1 MSAYCLFQIGPVQE
15 FIQTA
20 RKTQD
25 YWAGSFLLSY
35 LNARAIHA
43 FGKEHV
49 IFPRV
54 QGNPLYTAAT
64 QSWPKLWDLNGL
76 KRADAFRPSLPNR
89 FFAVL
94 DGDDDPK
101 DCLRKAEKAARR
113 AWKEIAQEVYKVFL
127 VSIGYSPASGSSTK
141 VSLSGAAAALG
152 NAPFESTWN
161 EQIEHRSF
169 EFLYAWEDGGQK
181 HSESY
186 LAVEAGMGARKASR
200 IFAALGSQQGYVCSL
215 CGLRT
220 AIYPSNLKERKA
232 VREWWEQI
240 ERGSGLL
247 RHRFREGEHLCAVC
261 LVKRL
266 APQLVFHLPAG
277 EVPST
282 STMAVATYHKE
293 VLELLPKIRSKH
305 PSFEIEKNLT
315 DALSDHKKQC
325 RQAGRAIGEPLKVGW
340 PRYLNLLKGYKGY
353 ARYRFFMDGDWFIED
368 FYRHPNRKN
377 QTGKAL
383 EALKKLQD
391 SAFQASET
399 VAARLLPPSKYL
411 VLLAA
416 DGDNMG
422 KLLSTIET
430 KDQHR
435 RLSELLVNFSTID
448 APRVL
453 EEQRPGHILYWGGDE
468 GVAMLPLQDL
478 PKALPAL
485 REAWAEAV
493 EEPLKKELPSANLT
507 LSVGA
512 VIFHHQY
519 PLRSAIRQVFE
530 TLEKAKDRPGKDSWA
545 IRILRRSGAP
555 METAGAWQEELV
567 CGPEGQ
573 SQHFSAFD
581 LLVTFIECY
590 RKEILS
596 PRWLADLRREETALG
611 DVPES
616 ITGSDRDRLWT
627 EQRKLFDMECRRLVA
642 RHWAMKGKPGQNRR
656 NLLACLLEC
665 LNRSMSYLG
674 GARNMRRYESILAFL
689 DLAHY
694 IAKGGGR

>member
-43 FGKEHV
+43 FGDAHV
-49 IFPRV
+49 IFPHV
-54 QGNPLYTAAT
+54 HDNPLYKAAT
-64 QSWPKLWDLNGL
+64 QNSSALWDLSGL
-76 KRADAFRPSLPNR
+76 QKADAFRPSLPNR

-94 DGDDDPK
+94 VGGAANPK
-101 DCLRKAEKAARR
+101 DCLRRAEEAART
-113 AWKEIAQEVYKVFL
+113 AWKQIAQEVYKVFL
-127 VSIGYSPASGSSTK
+127 ESIGFGPASGSSTK
-141 VSLSGAAAALG
+141 VSLSGVAAALG
-152 NAPFESTWN
+152 NVPFQSTWN
-161 EQIEHRSF
+161 EQIQHRSF
-169 EFLYAWEDGGQK
+169 EFLYAWEDGGEK

-186 LAVEAGMGARKASR
+186 VAVEEAMGARKASR
-200 IFAALGSQQGYVCSL
+200 IFQTLPSQQGHVCSL

-220 AIYPSNLKERKA
+220 AIYPSHCTTRET
-232 VREWWEQI
+232 VRDWWEGSV
-240 ERGSGLL
+240 RGSDLL

-293 VLELLPKIRSKH
+293 VLELLPKIRSKDS
-305 PSFEIEKNLT
+305 SFEKSLL
-315 DALSDHKKQC
+315 DALDDHKTQC
-325 RQAGRAIGEPLKVGW
+325 CKAGRAIREPLEVGW
-340 PRYLNLLKGYKGY
+340 PRYFNLRFED
-353 ARYRFFMDGDWFIED
+353 ADNHRFFMDGDWFIED
-368 FYRHPNRKN
+368 FYRHPNREN
-377 QTGKAL
+377 QTAMAL
-383 EALKKLQD
+383 GALKKLQD
-391 SAFQASET
+391 IAFQASER

-422 KLLSTIET
+422 KLLSAIET
-430 KDQHR
+430 KEQHQK
-435 RLSELLVNFSTID
+435 LSELLVNFSTKD

-468 GVAMLPLQDL
+468 GVAMLPLEDL
-478 PKALPAL
+478 PEALPAL

-493 EEPLKKELPSANLT
+493 EEPLKKVLPSAKLT

-530 TLEKAKDRPGKDSWA
+530 TLEKAKDRPDKDSWA

-555 METAGAWQEELV
+555 VETAGPWQEELV

-581 LLVTFIECY
+581 LLVTLIECY
-590 RKEILS
+590 RKDILS

-616 ITGSDRDRLWT
+616 ITGSDRDRLWE
-627 EQRKLFDMECRRLVA
+627 EQWKLFDVECRRLVA
-642 RHWAMKGKPGQNRR
+642 RHWAMKGKPGENRR
-656 NLLACLLEC
+656 SLLACLLQC
-665 LNRSMSYLG
+665 LNRSMSDLG
-674 GARNMRRYESILAFL
+674 GKRNTRRYESILAFL